1 MHRIGGGSGGG
12 ASSWWCGVAAALIV
26 YASLYPL
33 TGWDH
38 PAGWGFWH
46 ELTLPW
52 PRYATRFDTVSNV
65 LGYVPLGG
73 LVALALARDRRWGV
87 GSAAIGAV
95 LAGSALSL
103 SLEML
108 QHLLPGRVPSALDWV
123 CNTLGSALGALLAL
137 PLQVGG
143 WLDAWQRRHD
153 RWFRRGRAGGTTLL
167 ALWPLALL
175 FPTPVPLGLGQV
187 FDPLGEVVAR
197 WVDETPLEAPARQV
211 LGLVVGDPAGAAH
224 ARPPLGRAA
233 ELLLVA
239 ASMATPC
246 LLAFTL
252 ATPGWR
258 RVVLAAGGAVVALAG
273 LSLSAA
279 LNFGPQHAFAWQT
292 PQALAGIGVGA
303 ASAVALAWVT
313 PRLAAALGLVALT
326 AALSLVAMAPSDPYF
341 DVSLAAWEQGRF
353 IRFHGASQWI
363 GWLWPYA
370 AAAYLL
376 RQVAQPR

>member
-1 MHRIGGGSGGG
+1 MHRIVGGSGGG
-12 ASSWWCGVAAALIV
+12 ASTWWSGVAVALIA

-38 PAGWGFWH
+38 PAGWGFWR
-46 ELTLPW
+46 ELALPW
-52 PRYATRFDTVSNV
+52 PRYATRFDMASNV

-73 LVALALARDRRWGV
+73 LVALALVRDRRWGA

-103 SLEML
+103 SLELL

-123 CNTLGSALGALLAL
+123 CNTAGSALGVLLAL

-143 WLDAWQRRHD
+143 WVDAWQRRHD
-153 RWFRRGRAGGTTLL
+153 RWFRRGSAGGTTLL

-187 FDPLGEVVAR
+187 FDLLGEGVAR
-197 WVDETPLEAPARQV
+197 WVAGTPLEAPLHQA
-211 LGLVVGDPAGAAH
+211 LGLIIGDLAASAH
-224 ARPPLGRAA
+224 ARPPLGPAA

-258 RVVLAAGGAVVALAG
+258 RMVLAAGGAAVALAG

-292 PQALAGIGVGA
+292 PQTLAGIAVGTV
-303 ASAVALAWVT
+303 SAMALAWVT

-341 DVSLAAWEQGRF
+341 AVSLAAWEQGRF
-353 IRFHGASQWI
+353 VRFHGASQWI

-376 RQVAQPR
+376 LQVARSR